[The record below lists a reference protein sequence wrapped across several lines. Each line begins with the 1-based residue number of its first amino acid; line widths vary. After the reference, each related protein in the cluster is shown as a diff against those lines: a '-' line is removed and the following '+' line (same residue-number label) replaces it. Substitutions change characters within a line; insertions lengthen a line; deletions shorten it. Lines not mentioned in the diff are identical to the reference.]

1 MHLRFATLLTTVL
14 ISTPLFAKPLDYRVL
29 TQGLDIGHFTVDKN
43 GKRISV
49 DFDYKQNGRGPT
61 IKEQVTL
68 DADGAPIKWSIN
80 GRTTFGNAVQEN
92 FSRDQHGVKWS
103 DLAGPGSI
111 KGNEAP
117 KYYVSQNGS
126 PLDTALLAKA
136 LLKAPDHS
144 ITVAP
149 TGVAKLTERD
159 RQVFDG
165 PAGKLSVVT
174 YELSGLSINPSYIT
188 LDSEGEFFATASARF
203 VIARAGYERAAD
215 KPLRDLAER
224 LASERFASLQKTGA
238 HRYTGPVRIRNVRV
252 FDPAAGALSVPSD
265 VTFIGNRISGVQA
278 AGSIASPNETTI
290 EGGGGTLIPGLF
302 EMHGHVSQEQALLN
316 VLAGVTSM
324 RDMGNQNDV
333 LDVLI
338 ERISKGEVAGPRII
352 RSGFIEGKS
361 PFSAANGILVDSQ
374 DKALDAVRW
383 YAARGYAQVKLY
395 NSMNPAWAPAIAKE
409 AHQLGMRVAGHV
421 PAFSNADAM
430 IAAGFDEITH
440 VNQLLLGWVL
450 KPGEDTRT
458 LFRFTAMRRFDRI
471 DLNATAVKS
480 TLDTMVAK
488 GTAHEP
494 TIAIHELG
502 LTGLDGKPSPGSLD
516 YIEHMPPAE
525 QRELKQALF
534 GTDSPKERAEYVA
547 AYAKILEVL
556 SAMHKRGILLIPGT
570 DLGGAFNFHRELE
583 LFAKL
588 GMTPAEVLRR
598 ATLDMARYT
607 GQDQQ
612 LGSIERGKL
621 ADFFLIPGDPTQD
634 LKAIKTIRM
643 VVNDGTVYFP
653 SEIYPTLGIRPFTDS
668 PTVQAAAPPSAQTQ
682 STSVHDHAHW

>member
-1 MHLRFATLLTTVL
+1 MYLRLATLLTSAL
-14 ISTPLFAKPLDYRVL
+14 IATPLFGKPMDYRVL
-29 TQGLDIGHFTVDKN
+29 TQGKDIGHFTVDRN
-43 GKRISV
+43 GNQISV

-68 DADGAPIKWSIN
+68 DTNGAPIKWSIR
-80 GRTTFGNAVQEN
+80 GRTTFGNAVVEN
-92 FSRDQHGVKWS
+92 FIRDQHGVKWS

-111 KGNEAP
+111 DGNAAP
-117 KYYVSQNGS
+117 KYYVAQNGS

-136 LLKAPDHS
+136 LLKAPGHRFA
-144 ITVAP
+144 VAP
-149 TGVAKLTERD
+149 TGVATLTERD
-159 RQVFDG
+159 RRVFDG
-165 PAGKLSVVT
+165 PAGKLEVMT

-188 LDSEGEFFATASARF
+188 LDHEGEFFATASARF

-215 KPLRDLAER
+215 KPLRDLAEK
-224 LASERFASLQKTGA
+224 LASERFAGLQRTGA
-238 HRYTGPVRIRNVRV
+238 HRYAGPVRIRNVRV
-252 FDPAAGALSVPSD
+252 FDPAAGTLSAPSD

-290 EGGGGTLIPGLF
+290 EGGGGSLIPGLF
-302 EMHGHVSQEQALLN
+302 EMHGHISQEQALLN

-333 LDVLI
+333 LDTLI
-338 ERISKGEVAGPRII
+338 ERINKGEVAGPRII

-374 DKALDAVRW
+374 DQALDAVRW

-395 NSMNPAWAPAIAKE
+395 NSMNPAWAPAIVNQ
-409 AHQLGMRVAGHV
+409 AHQLGLRVAGHV

-458 LFRFTAMRRFDRI
+458 LFRFTAMRRFDGI
-471 DLNATAVKS
+471 DLDSKAVRS

-502 LTGLDGKPSPGSLD
+502 LTALDGKPNPGSLD

-534 GTDSPKERAEYVA
+534 GTDSPTQRAQYIA
-547 AYAKILEVL
+547 AYAKIMEVL

-570 DLGGAFNFHRELE
+570 DLGGAFSFHRELE
-583 LFAKL
+583 LFAQL
-588 GMTPAEVLRR
+588 GMTPGEVLRR

-621 ADFFLIPGDPTQD
+621 ADFFLVPGDPTQN

-643 VVNDGTVYFP
+643 VVNDGSVYFP
-653 SEIYPTLGIRPFTDS
+653 SEIYPTLGIRPFAD
-668 PTVQAAAPPSAQTQ
+668 APPVKAAEPSTNQAQ